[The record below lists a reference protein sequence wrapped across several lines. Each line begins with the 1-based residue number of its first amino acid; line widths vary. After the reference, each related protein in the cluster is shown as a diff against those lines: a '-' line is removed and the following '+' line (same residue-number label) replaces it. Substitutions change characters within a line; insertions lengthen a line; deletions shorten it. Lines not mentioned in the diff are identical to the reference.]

1 MIGKDKLAIFA
12 DELAQA
18 YFSEDGDQ
26 PFDKQLAMVDFDL
39 HGFDARLCSAMGI
52 ESPDQYAQRKAEEEG
67 LAMPVAQI
75 DPFSLGRKL
84 VALLGYGWTWRATME
99 GLDSTTEV
107 WCENKKM
114 QPFAANGQGHVALRK
129 AALAAL
135 ISQ

>member
-12 DELAQA
+12 EELAQA

-39 HGFDARLCSAMGI
+39 HGFDERLCEALGI
-52 ESPDQYAQRKAEEEG
+52 ETPDQYAQRKAEEEG
-67 LAMPVAQI
+67 LVMPLAQI
-75 DPFSLGRKL
+75 EPFSLGRKL
-84 VALLGYGWTWRATME
+84 VSMLGDGWTWHVAME
-99 GLDSTTEV
+99 GLTSTAEV
-107 WCENKKM
+107 WCEGKE
-114 QPFAANGQGHVALRK
+114 PFTATGQGHVALRK